1 MGDTPKRKPGRPK
14 TSVSQKLSAIPFD
27 LKKIE
32 SMAALG
38 TTDVQMAAILGVN
51 EVTMNRWKADP
62 DFVQVLK
69 RGKATS
75 DAKVVESLYRR
86 ATGYDHEDTYFSSY
100 MGTVSA
106 TPYIKHYPP
115 DPLSIIYWLNNR
127 LRDEWKQRQ
136 DFTSNG
142 ETITAVKVTIVEKK

>member
-38 TTDVQMAAILGVN
+38 MTDVQMSAILGVN
-51 EVTMNRWKADP
+51 EATMNRWKADP
-62 DFVQVLK
+62 EFIQVLK
-69 RGKATS
+69 KGKAAS

-86 ATGYDHEDTYFSSY
+86 ATGYDHEDTYFSNY
-100 MGTVSA
+100 RGDVTA

-115 DPLSIIYWLNNR
+115 EVLAQIYWLNNR

-136 DFTSNG
+136 DITSNG